1 MKVIK
6 PGHEILVMV
15 PTSGS
20 GIEELRFVERLARTC
35 YQSEPREPHEGET
48 VDDVTRKFI
57 SGLINRGHEAMLE
70 HGTLSVSFICDRGVS
85 HELVRHRMA
94 SFAQESTR
102 YCNYS
107 KQKFGS
113 EITFIA
119 PCCLDDP
126 NGDGIY
132 EWTKAMMQCEE
143 SYFNLLNLGYSP
155 QEARAVLP
163 NSLKTEIVV
172 TANYREWRHILKLR
186 CAPDAHPQMKEL
198 MIPLL
203 IDLKQRLPTI
213 FGNIDADWEWY
224 RRYKHADN
232 IEVFENCVV
241 LFYKP
246 DEEDKDGDA

>member
-1 MKVIK
+1 MKVIR
-6 PGHEILVMV
+6 PGHEILT
-15 PTSGS
+15 PISDG
-20 GIEELRFVERLARTC
+20 GLEELIDIERIARTC
-35 YQSEPREPHEGET
+35 YKSEPRVPREGET
-48 VDDVTRKFI
+48 AEDVTKQFV
-57 SGLINRGHEAMLE
+57 SGLIKRGHEAMLE
-70 HGTLSVSFICDRGVS
+70 HSTLSVRFVCDRGVS

-113 EITFIA
+113 EVTFIV
-119 PCCLDDP
+119 PCYLNDQ
-126 NGDGIY
+126 NGDGGY
-132 EWTKAMMQCEE
+132 EWTKAMLQCEE

-203 IDLKQRLPTI
+203 VDLKGKLTTI
-213 FGNIDADWEWY
+213 FGDIDADWEWY
-224 RRYKHADN
+224 CRYMHADS
-232 IEVFENCVV
+232 IKVFENCVA
-241 LFYKP
+241 LYYKP
-246 DEEDKDGDA
+246 DEEYKDGNA